1 MKVSIFGELN
11 TFELF
16 VLCTLIPAVF
26 VYLWSLITGDMK
38 NFKASKLGY
47 TVYTARDPV
56 NCYQDYVPEKQKDS

>member
-38 NFKASKLGY
+38 NFKASKLSY